1 MSNGGSIYLVE
12 PGCGSFAG
20 LLSYSYDDGGG
31 TMTRRRGLYRVVTCV
46 VTMNPYVPPYPRRT
60 KRATNTIRGECRVHS
75 HLSHSTFALHISSD
89 ITRDNRGAADMR
101 YAIIGVFVFGY
112 LPPPLSCLLLFLP
125 SSVSGLGRFTVAF
138 MPAFRLM
145 FRLS

>member
-1 MSNGGSIYLVE
+1 MMSNGGSIYLVE

-89 ITRDNRGAADMR
+89 ITRDNRGAADMQLL
-101 YAIIGVFVFGY
+101 VFLFLVIC
-112 LPPPLSCLLLFLP
+112 LPLSPASCSSCLLA
-125 SSVSGLGRFTVAF
+125 SRVSGASPWRSYRHFG
-138 MPAFRLM
+138 
-145 FRLS
+145 